1 MGISPSMKVLI
12 LSLAFLA
19 LASATSLS
27 SQFQAFEHEF
37 GKTYKSSTERLSR
50 FATFMKNVKEIEEHN
65 KSGKSSYKKVINKF
79 ADMTQ
84 EEFMTMNG
92 YKNAPKPGTKFADV
106 RDVKVEDL
114 PASVDWRDKGAISAV
129 KDQGYCGSCW
139 AFATVE
145 TLESYVQIASGNSVE
160 ELSAQHITSCTPNEL
175 KCGGSGGCQGSI
187 PQLGFVYTQLFG
199 LTKEEDYPYT
209 SGNMGVTGNCKYSP
223 NSMDTLATLRGY
235 ETLPRNSLEAVMN
248 HLANVG
254 PLSVAVA
261 ASGWSFYGGGV
272 FDGCDYDRNIEI
284 NHAVQLVGYGTDP
297 SEGDYWLVRNS
308 WGPGWGEGGYIKLKR
323 EATAVC
329 GTDDTPLMGTGCV
342 DDGNDV
348 LNVCGQCGIL
358 FDVCYP
364 IGAGYIAE
372 E

>member
-1 MGISPSMKVLI
+1 
-12 LSLAFLA
+12 
-19 LASATSLS
+19 
-27 SQFQAFEHEF
+27 
-37 GKTYKSSTERLSR
+37 
-50 FATFMKNVKEIEEHN
+50 MKNVKEIEEHN

-145 TLESYVQIASGNSVE
+145 TIESYVQIASGNSVE

-223 NSMDTLATLRGY
+223 NSMDTLTTLRGY
-235 ETLPRNSLEAVMN
+235 ETLPRNSVEAVMN
-248 HLANVG
+248 HVANVG
-254 PLSVAVA
+254 PLSVAVD
-261 ASGWSFYGGGV
+261 ASSWSFYGGGV
-272 FDGCDYDRNIEI
+272 FDGCDYNRNIEI

-308 WGPGWGEGGYIKLKR
+308 WGGNWGDHGYIKLKR

-348 LNVCGQCGIL
+348 LKVCGQCGIL

-372 E
+372 